1 MRYLTASRQCRLIE
15 DVGAGGGG
23 GFFIVFMAFP
33 AAVASKHST
42 YREEV
47 RNSVGRMVINCGLK
61 DTSNA

>member
-1 MRYLTASRQCRLIE
+1 MKYLTASRQCRRLIE
-15 DVGAGGGG
+15 DVGGG

-33 AAVASKHST
+33 AAAVASKHT

-47 RNSVGRMVINCGLK
+47 RNSVGRTVINCGLK